1 METDAS
7 TKRILIET
15 NVIDGNVAE
24 TFTFSQAETLHLDFV
39 AYTANQK
46 RIKMP
51 EGGSC
56 KMEAWIDGTPATLY
70 VQKTGTVNTTTRK
83 ATVTLSRAESNMPV
97 GDYLF
102 TVKVFDSDDLLT
114 GIIARGTMTALY
126 APDSDNVD
134 YVGTAPAVTG
144 VWGNITGTLSD
155 QTDLQSAIN
164 AKQDIL
170 AEGAFVDGDK
180 TKLDGIEALA
190 DVTDTA
196 NVTSAGA
203 LMDSEVTNLAQVKAF
218 DSADYLGATAQAV
231 DVDPAGTAIAGALL
245 AKAND
250 NAVVK
255 LTGETLQTVEGSI
268 TVGNLIKTMNG
279 AGAIV
284 GSNINV
290 ISSVE
295 LVSADGWRI
304 RQGGDNAILE
314 NLRDLGNLYLRAF
327 VSGNTA
333 GDLYLNDIG
342 GNTIVPILKA
352 LATTGLVVQN
362 SAGTEKLKVGAAT
375 GADVQVTGDLSV
387 TEKQATAYQNT
398 DTRTATMTGDET
410 LTISSAICQFLDP
423 ADSDRNLDLP
433 DSSLFVVQNTG
444 DGGEIITVRDSS
456 DVTIDTVDNGV
467 TLTFIYDGTN
477 WQVLG

>member
-1 METDAS
+1 
-7 TKRILIET
+7 
-15 NVIDGNVAE
+15 
-24 TFTFSQAETLHLDFV
+24 
-39 AYTANQK
+39 
-46 RIKMP
+46 
-51 EGGSC
+51 
-56 KMEAWIDGTPATLY
+56 
-70 VQKTGTVNTTTRK
+70 
-83 ATVTLSRAESNMPV
+83 
-97 GDYLF
+97 
-102 TVKVFDSDDLLT
+102 
-114 GIIARGTMTALY
+114 
-126 APDSDNVD
+126 
-134 YVGTAPAVTG
+134 
-144 VWGNITGTLSD
+144 
-155 QTDLQSAIN
+155 
-164 AKQDIL
+164 
-170 AEGAFVDGDK
+170 
-180 TKLDGIEALA
+180 
-190 DVTDTA
+190 
-196 NVTSAGA
+196 
-203 LMDSEVTNLAQVKAF
+203 
-218 DSADYLGATAQAV
+218 
-231 DVDPAGTAIAGALL
+231 LL
-245 AKAND
+245 AKADD

-268 TVGNLIKTMNG
+268 TVGNLLKAMNG

>member
-1 METDAS
+1 MSATVS
-7 TKRILIET
+7 TLLQDINIK
-15 NVIDGNVAE
+15 DGNFVDRLDNRTLYQANDYKLQLTFLDGNDRADGTDLAFSFVVQSTSGEVFDIAGSWTTATSGEGTITVPAASLNFTGTGYIGLIRFNGSVVAE
-24 TFTFSQAETLHLDFV
+24 FPLV
-39 AYTANQK
+39 VKAY
-46 RIKMP
+46 
-51 EGGSC
+51 
-56 KMEAWIDGTPATLY
+56 GTPAPEAGTMIDWSIY
-70 VQKTGTVNTTTRK
+70 TGYSNT
-83 ATVTLSRAESNMPV
+83 ATHGPV
-97 GDYLF
+97 RPG
-102 TVKVFDSDDLLT
+102 T
-114 GIIARGTMTALY
+114 GITNVVNADGSNTHSVTYGSSASTAAEGNDAR
-126 APDSDNVD
+126 
-134 YVGTAPAVTG
+134 
-144 VWGNITGTLSD
+144 LSD
-155 QTDLQSAIN
+155 ARTPTAHASTHATGGSDPVTA
-164 AKQDIL
+164 
-170 AEGAFVDGDK
+170 
-180 TKLDGIEALA
+180 A
-190 DVTDTA
+190 DV
-196 NVTSAGA
+196 
-203 LMDSEVTNLAQVKAF
+203 
-218 DSADYLGATAQAV
+218 
-231 DVDPAGTAIAGALL
+231 DVAGTAIAGALL

-268 TVGNLIKTMNG
+268 TVGNLLKTMNG

-304 RQGGDNAILE
+304 RQGSDNAILE